1 MVGWS
6 SFSWKGQASFEN
18 LTERIGSI
26 RSRGVL
32 SLYNVSGAQLALGQ
46 SGEQLVYLSVAANGS
61 VGHQL
66 TDEASPIEQ
75 GGELSVT
82 GCTGGSSGDT
92 RLSVLDSLSALLLPI
107 LVSICYLDGN
117 HAEAETWRDSMN
129 LCNPNRSLAS
139 AEYTRS
145 WNSCLVL
152 SPRLYLLWRGG
163 HPSARTPLHPLPR
176 WAGGTQ
182 GSDSTG
188 CWLSTWS
195 RDTVR

>member
-1 MVGWS
+1 MPTFQFYKNGKMVGWS

-117 HAEAETWRDSMN
+117 HAEAET
-129 LCNPNRSLAS
+129 
-139 AEYTRS
+139 
-145 WNSCLVL
+145 
-152 SPRLYLLWRGG
+152 
-163 HPSARTPLHPLPR
+163 
-176 WAGGTQ
+176 
-182 GSDSTG
+182 
-188 CWLSTWS
+188 
-195 RDTVR
+195 